1 MLVLET
7 VLVMETCAY
16 NREYTVYPVCV
27 FDYPVPSPIRLF
39 FVEDGCVQLSEV

>member
-16 NREYTVYPVCV
+16 NRECAVSV
-27 FDYPVPSPIRLF
+27 
-39 FVEDGCVQLSEV
+39 LSNTNTYKHDTGESQHATISRKTD

>member
-16 NREYTVYPVCV
+16 NREYTVVSVNGKMLAMSIVLLRY
-27 FDYPVPSPIRLF
+27 
-39 FVEDGCVQLSEV
+39 

>member
-16 NREYTVYPVCV
+16 IREYTVYVLQLDGRGVHRSPLEV
-27 FDYPVPSPIRLF
+27 VPMPT
-39 FVEDGCVQLSEV
+39 DQPT